1 MRRKGFE
8 YYEEKRPKWWDPR
21 IPFVKPNK
29 LKRDELKAV
38 LKNAPMEEL
47 AVETLCE
54 NNPTTPEE
62 KGPVDTL
69 KVAELRQIIFKAL
82 KRRKGDRYER

>member
-1 MRRKGFE
+1 
-8 YYEEKRPKWWDPR
+8 
-21 IPFVKPNK
+21 
-29 LKRDELKAV
+29 
-38 LKNAPMEEL
+38 MEEL